1 MLREAVKALSR
12 APALQRLSAIHRKA
26 FSIRYLVF
34 TNVAISMTLSGVGD
48 VLEQHYQ
55 KKFGQ
60 HPAWDRRRS
69 VRMGVTGITVGVVC
83 HYWYN
88 FIDGFLPGRTLRMV
102 LKKVVLDQIIGSP
115 LVISTL
121 FITLGALEGH
131 SGEEI
136 IEEMKQKFI
145 RLYTAEWIVWP
156 PAQIIN
162 FLWLSPKYRVLYDN
176 TISLGYDVYTSRV
189 ANDLRVS

>member
-1 MLREAVKALSR
+1 MFREGLKALSR
-12 APALQRLSAIHRKA
+12 TPVVQKIITGHRKA
-26 FSIRYLVF
+26 FSLKYLVF
-34 TNVAISMTLSGVGD
+34 TNVAISMTLSATGD
-48 VLEQHYQ
+48 MLEQQYQ

-60 HPAWDRRRS
+60 HPRWDRQRS
-69 VRMGVTGITVGVVC
+69 LRMGVTGITVGVVC

-88 FIDGFLPGRTLRMV
+88 FIDNFLPGRTLRLV

-121 FITLGALEGH
+121 FVTLGLLDGQ
-131 SGEEI
+131 SRSEI
-136 IEEMKQKFI
+136 VDEMKQKFI
-145 RLYTAEWIVWP
+145 RLYTAEWIIWP

-162 FLWLSPKYRVLYDN
+162 FLWLPSKYRVLYDN

-189 ANDLRVS
+189 ANDTS